1 MLHFVVTALQSS
13 LVEDGFS
20 VFACFHDL
28 ESLEEYGPHIL
39 SPKLGLTDVFLMVV
53 IEF

>member
-13 LVEDGFS
+13 LVEDSFS